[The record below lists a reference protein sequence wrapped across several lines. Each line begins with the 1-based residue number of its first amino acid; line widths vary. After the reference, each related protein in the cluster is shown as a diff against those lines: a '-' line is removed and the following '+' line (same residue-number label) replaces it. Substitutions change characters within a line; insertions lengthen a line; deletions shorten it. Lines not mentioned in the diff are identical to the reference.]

1 MLCLQLRRQRLRV
14 LRVLR
19 RLRRQLFVVQSSMLL
34 VNLNRP
40 VLAAADRHETYHYV
54 HVGRYQYRG
63 TR

>member
-34 VNLNRP
+34 VNRP